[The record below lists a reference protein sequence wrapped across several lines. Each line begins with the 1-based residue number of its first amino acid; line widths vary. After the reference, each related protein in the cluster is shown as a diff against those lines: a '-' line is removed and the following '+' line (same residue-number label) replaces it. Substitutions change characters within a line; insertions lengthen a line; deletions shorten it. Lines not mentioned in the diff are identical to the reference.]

1 MRKGN
6 PMKKE
11 DDFYKKFKL
20 TKEEQWIEDHAE
32 EFVPVTGPLRDY
44 IIASLER
51 KKKEMVLNM
60 RISRNDLDAIKQKAH
75 KAGIKYQ
82 TFISEILHRV
92 AKA

>member
-1 MRKGN
+1 
-6 PMKKE
+6 MKKI
-11 DDFYKKFKL
+11 KL

-32 EFVPVTGPLRDY
+32 EFVPVNRKLYND
-44 IIASLER
+44 IVAVLER
-51 KKKEMVLNM
+51 KKKEAVLNM
-60 RISRNDLDAIKQKAH
+60 RINGDDLGAIKQKAR